1 MKGQTGTAM
10 SNSTSVLWATINARQ
25 AYQNRKLNGQIW
37 LKNCSMA
44 RQNAKLRR
52 AKENEAGLERSHALT
67 DINRKIIKKK
77 MMTTKEAYV
86 RNKTTK
92 PFGMFWVL
100 CG

>member
-1 MKGQTGTAM
+1 MKGTNGTAM
-10 SNSTSVLWATINARQ
+10 GYNISVRWATINARQ
-25 AYQNRKLNGQIW
+25 AYQNRKLDGQIW
-37 LKNCSMA
+37 RRNCGMA
-44 RQNAKLRR
+44 YRNAKLRR
-52 AKENEAGLERSHALT
+52 AKENDAGLERSHALT